1 MTQPGQQSSANAPM
15 DTLTS
20 IPPPPPIQVGSN
32 GPSGGYKFS
41 PEEVGGVIAE
51 WQKLLDDL
59 RNDEK
64 LAERVAGVSAPGAE
78 FASGK
83 FLSAAGPSG
92 QTLLTQHQ
100 RMVIYVQHYIDA
112 LNKASGQIQQA
123 EDDAHHAIAQ
133 QGKGV
138 V

>member
-1 MTQPGQQSSANAPM
+1 MTQPGQQSSATAPM

-32 GPSGGYKFS
+32 GPPGGYKVS

-78 FASGK
+78 LRSLRVAN
-83 FLSAAGPSG
+83 LSALLALAGRLCLPS
-92 QTLLTQHQ
+92 TSAWSFTFSTTSM
-100 RMVIYVQHYIDA
+100 R
-112 LNKASGQIQQA
+112 
-123 EDDAHHAIAQ
+123 
-133 QGKGV
+133 
-138 V
+138 